1 MFICRKG
8 HKNTYMKIITRIS
21 TPTEKLLLNS
31 LCIAAWA
38 PVTSIWWKGGWESS
52 QHFATLPMVSLDNE
66 VWWHVTSLIWIVL
79 LIERSKFPMLHD
91 QYQKNYSV
99 LDSDMSAVWNLFTVP
114 QISLFRETSGGV
126 VECWLFSE
134 GNEKLPLITFDLGQW
149 CDKVGLQHT
158 IKQI

>member
-1 MFICRKG
+1 MFIYRKG

-38 PVTSIWWKGGWESS
+38 PVTSIWWKGGWENS

-99 LDSDMSAVWNLFTVP
+99 LGSDMSAVWNLYTVP
-114 QISLFRETSGGV
+114 QISLLGKPAV
-126 VECWLFSE
+126 VLWNAGCFLRVMKSYLWSHLIWV
-134 GNEKLPLITFDLGQW
+134 NDVTKLDSNTQ
-149 CDKVGLQHT
+149 
-158 IKQI
+158 